1 MFIIFKI
8 PPSPAIPFSS
18 GVTSGQSVSS
28 FSKLHN
34 GIVTIQLSTP
44 IPMLELETDL
54 QYTTIS
60 YDPDTQKWWLECI
73 STPNNKAIEIEL
85 IHVDHHDILIAD

>member
-1 MFIIFKI
+1 
-8 PPSPAIPFSS
+8 
-18 GVTSGQSVSS
+18 
-28 FSKLHN
+28 
-34 GIVTIQLSTP
+34 
-44 IPMLELETDL
+44 MLELETDL